1 MRPSTGSLDAASKT
15 GLLSAS
21 DAATDNPPPI
31 RVLSII
37 STVSPESGGPIHG
50 LLSQQAQLES
60 RVQFN
65 IVSLDAPGAEFLKAF
80 PVPVTAVGISSGR
93 KDRRN
98 PFSRHYN
105 YSPHLVSWLK
115 KNIRNYDVIL
125 VHGLWNY
132 ATYAASRVLPG
143 SGVPY
148 FVFTHGMMD
157 PWFRDAYPLKHVA
170 KQAFWLFNEGPLLAG
185 ARSVLF
191 TAEDEKVLARGV
203 FAGHGNYTETVV
215 GYGTNEPPAA
225 SPADAEAFKL
235 ACPQVGDRPYLL
247 FLSRIHKKKGCGL
260 LIDAFASVAAR
271 DRDLQLVIAG
281 PDQMGWLAKLKAQA
295 EALGLRDRVHF
306 PGALFKNAKWG
317 AMRGAEAFVLPSHQE
332 NFGIVVAEAMACSVP
347 VLTTRKVNIWR
358 EVEASGGGMAET
370 DTQAGISRLLTRWLD
385 LTRDEKAAMRV
396 AARGGYDRYFRMEV
410 ASASLYSVLQTA
422 RLNEVA

>member
-1 MRPSTGSLDAASKT
+1 MTGPLSVTDAAM
-15 GLLSAS
+15 
-21 DAATDNPPPI
+21 DIPPPI
-31 RVLSII
+31 RVLSVI

-50 LLSQQAQLES
+50 LLSQQAQLKS

-65 IVSLDAPGAEFLKAF
+65 IVSLDPPDAEFLKAF
-80 PVPVTAVGISSGR
+80 PVPVTATGVATG
-93 KDRRN
+93 KADRRN

-105 YSPHLVSWLK
+105 YSPHLVPWLK
-115 KNIRNYDVIL
+115 QNVRNYDVIL

-143 SGVPY
+143 SGMPY

-157 PWFRDAYPLKHVA
+157 PWFREAYPLKHMA
-170 KQAFWLFNEGPLLAG
+170 KQAFWLFNEGPLLVG

-203 FAGHGNYTETVV
+203 FAGHRAYTETVV

-225 SPADAEAFKL
+225 SPADADAFKA
-235 ACPQVGDRPYLL
+235 ACPGVGDRPYLL
-247 FLSRIHKKKGCGL
+247 FLSRIHPKKGCDL
-260 LIDAFASVAAR
+260 LIEAFASVAAR
-271 DRDLQLVIAG
+271 DPDLQLVIAG
-281 PDQMGWLAKLKAQA
+281 PDQTGWLAKLKAQA
-295 EALGLRDRVHF
+295 QALGIAERVHF
-306 PGALFKNAKWG
+306 PGGLFKNAKWG
-317 AMRGAEAFVLPSHQE
+317 AIRGAEAFVLPSHQE

-370 DTQAGISRLLTRWLD
+370 DTRAGIERLLTRWLD
-385 LTRDEKAAMRV
+385 LGGAEKAAMRI
-396 AARGGYDRYFRMEV
+396 AARGGYDTHFRMEV
-410 ASASLYSVLQTA
+410 ASAGLYAVLSSHVA
-422 RLNEVA
+422 RLNEAA